1 MWQKTSRWSL
11 FKNVYL
17 FIVLFVIAG
26 CASDYK
32 DINKCESLGTL
43 ELICDLQNPED
54 FAKIPGE
61 NSVVVSQFAGLPAL
75 NKGKTLIG
83 KLSKLNLETNEVQD
97 FDIEFLEG
105 NNLGIGEDGCE
116 PYKEFYPHGI
126 DIYEHIKI
134 TGDDLSPLLEE
145 ASLLAV
151 VNHEKRSRIEF
162 FLIFPIFVN
171 LSDVIKPTI
180 FWIGC
185 ATGPEE
191 TTYFNDVVVYD
202 DSGSFY
208 STHQYDKNVGF
219 NYLFVMNLL
228 RFNTGY
234 VYKWTKEEGFTIV
247 PNSEGTWPNGIDMIE
262 DNLYVNYRMNGSIAK
277 FSNGKRTDL
286 VLRTYLN
293 GGPDNVTAVDGE
305 LWIGGQ
311 NTDLGGIYCID
322 ESIIQCP
329 TPFFVMR
336 ADKDLN
342 ILEEYNFE
350 DVAYGSASVAYPH
363 ENKVFIGSYKSD
375 RIAIFKR

>member
-17 FIVLFVIAG
+17 FIFLFVIAG

-162 FLIFPIFVN
+162 FLIFLMKF
-171 LSDVIKPTI
+171 
-180 FWIGC
+180 
-185 ATGPEE
+185 
-191 TTYFNDVVVYD
+191 
-202 DSGSFY
+202 GS
-208 STHQYDKNVGF
+208 
-219 NYLFVMNLL
+219 
-228 RFNTGY
+228 
-234 VYKWTKEEGFTIV
+234 
-247 PNSEGTWPNGIDMIE
+247 
-262 DNLYVNYRMNGSIAK
+262 
-277 FSNGKRTDL
+277 
-286 VLRTYLN
+286 
-293 GGPDNVTAVDGE
+293 
-305 LWIGGQ
+305 
-311 NTDLGGIYCID
+311 
-322 ESIIQCP
+322 
-329 TPFFVMR
+329 
-336 ADKDLN
+336 
-342 ILEEYNFE
+342 
-350 DVAYGSASVAYPH
+350 
-363 ENKVFIGSYKSD
+363 
-375 RIAIFKR
+375 